1 MFTVNILIFSGLCG
15 TNGILVQSTGV
26 SLGRVSPTTTE
37 SVRTATKKAGGTVT
51 NTADSPG
58 QRLGI
63 KRYAGELVRTGHI
76 LVRQRG
82 RLYIPGM
89 NVLSSKDY
97 TLHSLI
103 DGKVVF
109 THMPLINK
117 SKKKTRC
124 FVNVLPR
131 EEKTDEPLV
140 QWMADYVKK
149 YNDSQKWKA
158 YKKDQSNRTNNP
170 APPIDFP
177 PKLSY

>member
-1 MFTVNILIFSGLCG
+1 MT
-15 TNGILVQSTGV
+15 
-26 SLGRVSPTTTE
+26 LGQTSPLLTE
-37 SVRTATKKAGGTVT
+37 SIRTATKKAGGTVT

-63 KRYAGELVRTGHI
+63 KRYAGELVRSGHI

-89 NVLSSKDY
+89 NVNQSKDY
-97 TLHSLI
+97 TLHSLT

-117 SKKKTRC
+117 SKKKVRC
-124 FVNVLPR
+124 FVNVVP
-131 EEKTDEPLV
+131 KDTQGDELLV
-140 QWMADYVKK
+140 NWTADWIKQ

-158 YKKDQSNRTNNP
+158 YKKEQSTRRDNP
-170 APPIDFP
+170 IGPREFP